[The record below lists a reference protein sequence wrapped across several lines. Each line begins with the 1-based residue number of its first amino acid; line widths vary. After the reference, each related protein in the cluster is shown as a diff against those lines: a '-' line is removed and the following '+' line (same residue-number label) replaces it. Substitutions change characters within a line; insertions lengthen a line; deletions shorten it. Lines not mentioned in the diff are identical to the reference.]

1 MLISLVIA
9 FAWNKVP
16 IIKNS
21 VDVVLIPTA
30 GSLLQWNLTFGML
43 IIVFMISLIISIAQK
58 YLTDQETLKEIK
70 KEQKALRE
78 EMNLVKDDPAK
89 IMELNK
95 KQMQKIPLVFEASM
109 RPLIYTA
116 IPFIIFFR
124 WFNDFFISIGNPK
137 FFGFL
142 SWFWFYLI
150 ASIIFSSIL
159 RKVLKVA

>member
-43 IIVFMISLIISIAQK
+43 IIVFMISLMISIAQK